1 MTPFNKMYK
10 LISTSLGIGYI
21 KGGGTIASLFCCIAL
36 YFCRTCGINP
46 WLSVLIA
53 LILFAV
59 GWYSADRM
67 EPIWGKDN
75 YRIVIDEI
83 AGMYITMMFVP
94 LSLKT
99 LLVGLILFR
108 LFDITK
114 PFYIR
119 RLEKLP
125 GGLGVMMDDVLAGI
139 YANLILQL
147 VLFVSFL

>member
-1 MTPFNKMYK
+1 MYK

-21 KGGGTIASLFCCIAL
+21 KGGGTIASLLCCICL
-36 YFCRTCGINP
+36 YFSRTCGITP
-46 WLSVLIA
+46 WLSVFIA
-53 LILFAV
+53 LVIFAV
-59 GWYSADRM
+59 GWYTAEKM
-67 EPIWGKDN
+67 EPLWGKDN

-83 AGMYITMMFVP
+83 AGMYVTMLFVP

-99 LLVGLILFR
+99 LLVGFVLFR

-139 YANLILQL
+139 YANLILQIA
-147 VLFVSFL
+147 LFVSFL

>member
-1 MTPFNKMYK
+1 MYK

-21 KGGGTIASLFCCIAL
+21 KGGGTIASLLCCICL
-36 YFCRTCGINP
+36 YYSRTCGISP
-46 WLSVLIA
+46 SLSVLIA
-53 LILFAV
+53 LIIFAV
-59 GWYSADRM
+59 GWYTAEKM
-67 EPIWGKDN
+67 EPLWGKDN

-83 AGMYITMMFVP
+83 AGMYVTMLFVP
-94 LSLKT
+94 LSFKT
-99 LLVGLILFR
+99 LVVGFLLFR

-139 YANLILQL
+139 YANLILQIA
-147 VLFVSFL
+147 LFVSFL

>member
-1 MTPFNKMYK
+1 MYK

-21 KGGGTIASLFCCIAL
+21 KGGGTIASLLCCICL
-36 YFCRTCGINP
+36 YFSRTCGISP
-46 WLSVLIA
+46 PLSVLIA
-53 LILFAV
+53 LIIFAV
-59 GWYSADRM
+59 GWFTAEKM
-67 EPIWGKDN
+67 EPLWGKDN

-83 AGMYITMMFVP
+83 AGMYITMLFVP

-99 LLVGLILFR
+99 LFVGFVLFR

-139 YANLILQL
+139 YANLILQIA
-147 VLFVSFL
+147 LFVSFL